1 MDRVAVTEWLV
12 STVPIFKAL
21 HLITLGIWCGGLI
34 ALPLMLARHDFIV
47 SRDEYRTIRHRTH
60 QAYTTIVTP
69 AAVIAV
75 IAGTWLIFLRQ
86 AFVPWLFA
94 KLVFV
99 AVLLVLHVWIG
110 HSIVRIAEE
119 PGDHKPPNPYLPMTG
134 VLACL
139 TAILLMVLGK
149 PDLDWILMPEWLR
162 MPRGGHLP
170 FEVPSR

>member
-1 MDRVAVTEWLV
+1 MGRVAVTEWLV

-21 HLITLGIWCGGLI
+21 HLLALGIWCGGLI

-47 SRDEYRTIRHRTH
+47 SRDEYRIIRHRTH

-75 IAGTWLIFLRQ
+75 IAGTWLVFLRQ

-99 AVLLVLHVWIG
+99 AVLLVVHVWIG
-110 HSIVRIAEE
+110 HNIVRIAEE
-119 PGDHKPPNPYLPMTG
+119 PGDHKPPNPYLPVTG
-134 VLACL
+134 VLACS

-162 MPRGGHLP
+162 VPRGGHLP
-170 FEVPSR
+170 FDVPSR